1 MNSHV
6 SISHKLRAITANPDG
21 ICQIPKPSVVTI
33 CLTNRHEECT
43 GAYVATTNSFKIQC
57 KCACHV
63 NGSIKS
69 DFDKKMAEK
78 SRRNDIKSLEGDG
91 V

>member
-1 MNSHV
+1 MSSHV
-6 SISHKLRAITANPDG
+6 SASHRLRAMSAKSH
-21 ICQIPKPSVVTI
+21 QIQDISKPTVVTI

-43 GAYVATTNSFKIQC
+43 GAYADTTNSFKIQC

-63 NGSIKS
+63 NRSIKS
-69 DFDKKMAEK
+69 DLDKKMAEK
-78 SRRNDIKSLEGDG
+78 SRRNDVKSREGDG